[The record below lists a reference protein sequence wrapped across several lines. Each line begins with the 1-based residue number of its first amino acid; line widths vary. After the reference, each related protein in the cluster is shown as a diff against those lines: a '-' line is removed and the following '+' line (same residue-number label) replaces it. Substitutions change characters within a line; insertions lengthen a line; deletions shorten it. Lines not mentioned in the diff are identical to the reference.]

1 MASKKE
7 GVTRLQGVPMFSD
20 LSKRELER
28 LWEQMKIVQ
37 HAAGHRIVAEGS
49 PGYGFQLILEGTA
62 QVQRGGGRKIEL
74 GPGAF
79 FGEMSVID
87 DGPRTAS
94 VTAATPMVTAAL
106 TSSGCKSFLT
116 EHPQAMW
123 KLLVHLAARLR
134 EEQSATANLVA

>member
-1 MASKKE
+1 MTSKKD
-7 GVTRLQGVPMFSD
+7 GVQRLQGVPMFSE
-20 LSKRELER
+20 LSKRDLER
-28 LWEQMKIVQ
+28 LWDQMKIVR

-49 PGYGFQLILEGTA
+49 PGYGFQLIIEGTA
-62 QVQRGGGRKIEL
+62 QVQRGSGRKVEL

-94 VTAATPMVTAAL
+94 VTASTPIVTAAL
-106 TSSGCKSFLT
+106 TSSVFKSFLT
-116 EHPQAMW
+116 KHPQVMW

-134 EEQSATANLVA
+134 EEQSAAANLIA